1 MSSPLGG
8 GGGPS
13 LCDGGGGASPP
24 ERQEAMKLILMGP
37 PGAGKGTQGEILEKK
52 LGIST
57 ISTGLMLRTAIK
69 EQTEVGKAAEKYINA
84 GKLVP
89 DDIMVAVVKERLS
102 QHDCEK
108 GFILDGFPRTTA
120 QAEALDAAGV
130 EIDKVLLLEVDD
142 DVIVDRLSSRRECSK
157 CGVPYNIISKKPK
170 VEGICDS
177 CGGELI
183 IRKDDVPE
191 TIKNRL
197 NVYHEQKP
205 IKKFYEAKGILAVA
219 KGCDSLEDTTA
230 NVAKAL
236 GIEA

>member
-1 MSSPLGG
+1 
-8 GGGPS
+8 
-13 LCDGGGGASPP
+13 
-24 ERQEAMKLILMGP
+24 MKLILMGP

-69 EQTEVGKAAEKYINA
+69 DQTEVGKLVEQYIND

-89 DDIMVAVVKERLS
+89 DEVIVEIVKQRLA
-102 QHDCEK
+102 QPDCEK

-120 QAEALDAAGV
+120 QAEALEAAGV

-142 DVIVDRLSSRRECSK
+142 NKIVERLSSRRECSK
-157 CGVPYNIISKKPK
+157 CGIPYNIVSKKPAK
-170 VEGICDS
+170 EGICDS

-191 TIKNRL
+191 TIQNRL
-197 NVYHEQKP
+197 DIYHEQTEP

-219 KGCDSLEDTTA
+219 QGEEELKDTTA

-236 GIEA
+236 GLGE

>member
-1 MSSPLGG
+1 M
-8 GGGPS
+8 
-13 LCDGGGGASPP
+13 
-24 ERQEAMKLILMGP
+24 RRKVKAMKLILMGP

-52 LGIST
+52 LGVST

-69 EQTEVGKAAEKYINA
+69 EQTEVGKTAEKYINA

-89 DDIMVAVVKERLS
+89 DDVMVAVVKDRLS
-102 QHDCEK
+102 QPDCEK

-142 DVIVDRLSSRRECSK
+142 AKIVERLSSRRECSK
-157 CGVPYNIISKKPK
+157 CGVPYNIIFKKPLK
-170 VEGICDS
+170 EGICDS

-183 IRKDDVPE
+183 TRKDDVPE
-191 TIKNRL
+191 TIQNRL
-197 NVYHEQKP
+197 NVYHEQTEP
-205 IKKFYEAKGILAVA
+205 IKKYYEAKGILAVA
-219 KGCDSLEDTTA
+219 RGEEALEDTTA
-230 NVAKAL
+230 NVMKAL